1 MALSKDETKRL
12 LERMIFV
19 DEHPTDWAQDVWDMS
34 PTLGETAA
42 RLIEV
47 FDGLID
53 CCSED
58 KLENFLHGLYGDML
72 E

>member
-1 MALSKDETKRL
+1 MALSKDEIKRL
-12 LERMIFV
+12 LERIIFV
-19 DEHPTDWAQDVWDMS
+19 DESPNDWAQDVWDMS

-42 RLIEV
+42 KLVEV

-53 CCSED
+53 CCSEE
-58 KLENFLHGLYGDML
+58 KLENFLHGLYGDTM